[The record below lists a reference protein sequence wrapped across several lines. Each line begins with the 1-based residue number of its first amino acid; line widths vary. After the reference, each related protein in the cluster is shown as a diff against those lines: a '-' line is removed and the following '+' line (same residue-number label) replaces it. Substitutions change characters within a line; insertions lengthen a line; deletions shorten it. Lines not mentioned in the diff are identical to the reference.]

1 MKMRKSKNKKILEAA
16 SEVIEEKERQK
27 LLEKAELHF
36 KSEWDA
42 LCFELEHPSPEFVAA
57 GKAAREAYLKT
68 KDDDQIETIHIIL

>member
-1 MKMRKSKNKKILEAA
+1 MRKHNKKNLEAT

-27 LLEKAELHF
+27 LLEEAEPYF

-57 GKAAREAYLKT
+57 GKRAT
-68 KDDDQIETIHIIL
+68 KAIENIDFSKANIIDIKL